1 MIVGLGKFQSAH
13 RNVDRTDPYCT
24 NPALRRCDVDLLI
37 MASRCLE
44 AKAIVSTYPLR
55 IDVTTGRL
63 ALVDYVSTRNLLRR
77 QVLSLTFDPDQRSQ
91 IRPGRDDDGVA
102 LLRCYAADDTFDEA

>member
-1 MIVGLGKFQSAH
+1 
-13 RNVDRTDPYCT
+13 
-24 NPALRRCDVDLLI
+24 

-91 IRPGRDDDGVA
+91 IRRARDDDGIA
-102 LLRCYAADDTFDEA
+102 LLRFYASDETI